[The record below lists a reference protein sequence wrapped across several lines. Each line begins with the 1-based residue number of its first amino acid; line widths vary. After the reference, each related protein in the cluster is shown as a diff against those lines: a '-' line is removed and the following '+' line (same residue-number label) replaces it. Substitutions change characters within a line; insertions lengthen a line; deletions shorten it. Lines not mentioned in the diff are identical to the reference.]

1 MGDRGV
7 GASNDAFAGGAQQR
21 NLYPP
26 GVGGAIGSANTRVS
40 APVAGV
46 APTPIKSA
54 RPNEGSNIGIP
65 YSRLVPLNNSN
76 KLISKDAQG
85 KTVVRRETE
94 DLRPT
99 SLAFILGLRGDSK
112 PPRPLL
118 DGFEQAPGIPG
129 YNIGYQP
136 NVMPGM
142 PGTERFQQ
150 LCSMEYL
157 HEYFKQVLAGKA
169 ISLNQSF
176 NEQVDAMPLS
186 LRTTGPIGVFKAA
199 VLKAENALIPEN
211 DPGHPT
217 IPIGSCMMDMPD
229 LTKEMALAGS
239 DAREAAPNFQGI
251 FARDFGPFLKGKGSA
266 TALVDCTVG
275 NLPQL
280 YNPGNPTPEKRYT
293 VQPYSMSRNF
303 GDEVAFALLDA
314 KLLEN
319 GLTDWRPD
327 GIVLS
332 KGINDPSDKLS
343 DEYLEPRDGQLFN
356 IRIQGPAIGTSWT
369 DDRSMEVLPLDK
381 VFVVLVA
388 DVWFDVDS
396 LTDEDASVQ
405 PGPDGKGGRTSQ
417 DTIKSLLG
425 DGNEMK
431 TMEEV
436 ESYKILRAK
445 YLAKPLDEE
454 AFKEKQAA
462 SFQGGCRENTVLAN
476 FRVMVSTSSQMINH
490 SAYKFKGN
498 QLSDS
503 TGKRRKLT
511 GGSRMGLT
519 LSNAMGEYVIGG
531 WQIGNVLDTAASR
544 AAMPQGVNLGIRST
558 PNSAAMNVNVNISWF
573 NADRLCRSF
582 NNTESELNQR
592 FEAVKRKPKN
602 PVNMQLSKDGW
613 RTAAGG
619 ADGGLGDAIAAV
631 AAVA

>member
-7 GASNDAFAGGAQQR
+7 GASNNAFAGGAQQR

-76 KLISKDAQG
+76 KLISQDAQG

-99 SLAFILGLRGDSK
+99 AIAFILGLRGDSK

-118 DGFEQAPGIPG
+118 DGYEQAPGIPG
-129 YNIGYQP
+129 YNVGYQP
-136 NVMPGM
+136 NIMPGM

-157 HEYFKQVLAGKA
+157 GEYFKQVLAGKA
-169 ISLNQSF
+169 ITLGKGY
-176 NEQVDAMPLS
+176 NEQVDAMPLT
-186 LRTTGPIGVFKAA
+186 LRTTGPIGVLKAA
-199 VLKAENALIPEN
+199 QGQAEKAGIPGGQ
-211 DPGHPT
+211 PGHPVV
-217 IPIGSCMMDMPD
+217 PIGASMMDMPD

-239 DAREAAPNFQGI
+239 DAREAQPNYQGI

-280 YNPGNPTPEKRYT
+280 YNPSNPDDKKRFT
-293 VQPYSMSRNF
+293 MQPFSMSRNF

-343 DEYLEPRDGQLFN
+343 DEYLEARDGQLFN
-356 IRIQGPAIGTSWT
+356 VRVQGPAIGTSWT

-381 VFVVLVA
+381 VFVAIVA
-388 DVWFDVDS
+388 DVWFDVDA
-396 LTDEDASVQ
+396 LTGEDASVA
-405 PGPDGKGGRTSQ
+405 PGPDGKGGRTST

-425 DGNEMK
+425 DGREMK
-431 TMEEV
+431 TTEEV
-436 ESYKILRAK
+436 ESYKVLRSK
-445 YLAKPLDEE
+445 SLAKPLDEE
-454 AFKEKQAA
+454 AFKAKQVA
-462 SFQGGCRENTVLAN
+462 SFKGKANESTVLAN

-490 SAYKFKGN
+490 SAYKYKGN
-498 QLSDS
+498 QMSDS
-503 TGKRRKLT
+503 TGKRRRLM
-511 GGSRMGLT
+511 GSSRMGLT
-519 LSNAMGEYVIGG
+519 LANDVGEYVIGG

-558 PNSAAMNVNVNISWF
+558 PNSAAMNINVNISWF

-592 FEAVKRKPKN
+592 FEAVKRQRKN
-602 PVNMQLSKDGW
+602 PVNMQWSATQLDDT
-613 RTAAGG
+613 TASVAP
-619 ADGGLGDAIAAV
+619 DALAAV
-631 AAVA
+631 AAMA